1 MNNRATIMQER
12 GFGFV
17 CVFFPELVEEVKSLA
32 VLQAHALPSV
42 LDAVDMQ
49 S

>member
-1 MNNRATIMQER
+1 MQEQ

-17 CVFFPELVEEVKSLA
+17 CVFFPELVEEVKSFSSA
-32 VLQAHALPSV
+32 VAHALPSLLHAEV
-42 LDAVDMQ
+42 LQ